1 MAKVKEILGIQFK
14 LQRFILRQDNDGR
27 VFAVPTISNM
37 PENRQLE
44 NLQIGN
50 IAFVNTVALN
60 CNGVTKTDIIVN
72 LGNNNDVIQIDVSKL
87 ETPELRSKY
96 AKATYYMRGKGAAMK
111 LYVLRKGLNPTTAAI
126 EFKLRPLF
134 GTEKPV
140 KFHEA
145 GMPGFC
151 RFGGKNGGQIATNGS
166 EKVGVLTLTNNNN
179 ADSIAKR
186 DDTVSFGM
194 LPYYYGKSM
203 DIVVAAKLASRAAN
217 WMSVKLADQ
226 PETPEDSEIRCYG
239 IYFGVFGGDSTD
251 VFGTDPLDGMSFTT
265 MCKPGAAVQNRAYLF
280 KTVSHGVSDRQMK
293 VLCDHLDRKPIHL
306 TREQI
311 ASDKN
316 LTAEL
321 HKAVQE
327 KGEGTRFAGR
337 LVIICD
343 DVNSPVQY
351 LGDMNA
357 LKADYDF
364 TRISGLNIVK
374 TFDNDKK
381 DHASLSSQVLTKC
394 LMNNVEKTTKLF
406 VEQHKAEL
414 ADKFDFK
421 PIKATVESLTNQGTY
436 INAMMDIDPDLQKKY
451 GWLFRRLVN
460 QTLLGDSN
468 NISHMHVEVPGY
480 YKLMAGD
487 FGAFFGVKLLN
498 ADEIFCNGL
507 KAVKSFSAIKFP
519 AKNGLEYGNYRV
531 VSYKT
536 ILERIAEKVAL
547 GLISK
552 SVARCLAG
560 MFQNLKTSIVV
571 FPAFKIVKQLH
582 AGADFD
588 GDEVML
594 YETEFVGLTAAPV
607 AVRVDNADQK
617 GGNNDTV
624 IFTPD
629 IMAQMM
635 ARKLAFD
642 NVSVGAITNALEALQ
657 YMEFEAL
664 RNAEKAQSIC
674 DFFAE
679 KLLPVFVK
687 FARQFGIKPDKDID
701 AYVPVLHIDG
711 EDHGIK
717 YIDVNWQKI
726 AKTVSQIIAVSMN
739 KDNIL
744 AFLHDWNSGI
754 DRWFQETTIDSFK
767 QFFNVNFP
775 KGLIKVLKRSTDTY
789 KTRIDWRKNEVVIS
803 EVADARGIRDEI
815 RQAMRVDTIKLA
827 ESVKDKVAKMPSFTD
842 EFSGADS
849 SIKDVCMDMYED
861 VEQSVKDAMATL
873 MYLIIDA
880 GSIYANTL
888 DSDLYASIIEGI
900 QNQIRMVT
908 YGMAPAARM
917 AVVFGFLFN
926 NKEIMDTVLPK
937 LGTVILRDEMIAFVA
952 NASSRRDEVSDIVED
967 AIDCSFDPSLMVARI
982 YGSPKFIDKVA
993 ALLHG
998 KDDDTENTFQILR
1011 DEYNELK
1018 LFINGQKGGNLDVG
1032 KAKFNRLASIL
1043 VNREG
1048 TIASTYRDRD
1058 DDENV
1063 KNRVDEIFFVF
1074 TDVKKIQKGAD
1085 K

>member
-1 MAKVKEILGIQFK
+1 MAKVKESLQFK
-14 LQRFILRQDNDGR
+14 VQRFILRQDNDGR
-27 VFAVPTISNM
+27 VFAVPTISSM

-50 IAFVNTVALN
+50 VPFVSVTLPRRAL
-60 CNGVTKTDIIVN
+60 GADTKTDVIVS
-72 LGNNNDVIQIDVSKL
+72 LGNNNDVIQVDVSRMD
-87 ETPELRSKY
+87 TPELRSKY

-226 PETPEDSEIRCYG
+226 PETPEDSEVRCYG

-293 VLCDHLDRKPIHL
+293 VLVRHLDRKPIRL
-306 TREQI
+306 TRAEI
-311 ASDKN
+311 ASDAN

-321 HKAVQE
+321 HKAVKE

-364 TRISGLNIVK
+364 TRISGLNIVNV
-374 TFDNDKK
+374 FDNDKK
-381 DHASLSSQVLTKC
+381 DRASLSSQVLTKC
-394 LMNNVEKTTKLF
+394 LMNNVEDATKLF
-406 VEQHKAEL
+406 VKQHKAEL

-421 PIKATVESLTNQGTY
+421 PIKATVESLQNQGMY
-436 INAMMDIDPDLQKKY
+436 VNALMDIDSELQQKY

-468 NISHMHVEVPGY
+468 NIDRMHIEVPGY

-498 ADEIFCNGL
+498 ADEIFCNSL

-519 AKNGLEYGNYRV
+519 AKNGREYGNYRV
-531 VSYKT
+531 VDYAT
-536 ILERIAEKVAL
+536 IVDRIAEKVNA

-560 MFQNLKTSIVV
+560 MYQNLKTGIVV

-664 RNAEKAQSIC
+664 RSAEKAQSVC

-701 AYVPVLHIDG
+701 GYVPVLHIDG

-789 KTRIDWRKNEVVIS
+789 KTRIDWRKNEVVVG

-815 RQAMRVDTIKLA
+815 RQAMRADTIKLA
-827 ESVKDKVAKMPSFTD
+827 ESVKDKVAAMPSFTD

-937 LGTVILRDEMIAFVA
+937 LGTIILRDEMIAFVA
-952 NASSRRDEVSDIVED
+952 NASSRRDEVSNIVED

-1048 TIASTYRDRD
+1048 TIASTYRSHD

-1074 TDVKKIQKGAD
+1074 TNVKKIQKEAD